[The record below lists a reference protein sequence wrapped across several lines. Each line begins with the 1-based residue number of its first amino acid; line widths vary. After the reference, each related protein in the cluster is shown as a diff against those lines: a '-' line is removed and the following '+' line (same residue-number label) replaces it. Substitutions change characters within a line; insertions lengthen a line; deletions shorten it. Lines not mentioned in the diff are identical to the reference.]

1 MVNGGT
7 DSVRDKVQ
15 AFSPGRGGMMLFFF
29 PLLSLILWPVYTSE
43 SKKASMIYPIQTC
56 STLSHYNLIYIIL
69 K

>member
-15 AFSPGRGGMMLFFF
+15 AFMMLFFY
-29 PLLSLILWPVYTSE
+29 PLLSLILWPVYASE

>member
-7 DSVRDKVQ
+7 DSVRDQVQ
-15 AFSPGRGGMMLFFF
+15 AFSPGRGGMMLFFY
-29 PLLSLILWPVYTSE
+29 PLLSLILWPVYASE